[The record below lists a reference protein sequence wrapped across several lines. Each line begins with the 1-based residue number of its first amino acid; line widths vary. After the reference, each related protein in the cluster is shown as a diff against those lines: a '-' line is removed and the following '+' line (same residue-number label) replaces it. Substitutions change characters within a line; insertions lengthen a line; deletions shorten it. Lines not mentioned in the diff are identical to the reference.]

1 MRARDRN
8 RDAKHAHWEEAALRL
23 PGVLKAEGALRQRAE
38 TVTQEE
44 MHLQESVEEWQRQS
58 AAEILAC
65 RFEVNDLQK
74 QCGELRGE
82 LVQAQAVMSISSS
95 EVQAAEV
102 GPEPSEI
109 RDRQNSRTRTA
120 AAAVRWHDAGSVF
133 DAFASPVPEK
143 SPRMMPADFGHLCE
157 RLRRAQ
163 GRGPKPEKDRRDFA
177 DFAFAAVFGSA
188 GDVDRATF
196 ARLFPHFALM
206 LHELEEA
213 FEQAGE

>member
-102 GPEPSEI
+102 VGPEPSEI
-109 RDRQNSRTRTA
+109 RDRQYSRTA

-133 DAFASPVPEK
+133 DAFASPVPDR